1 MKIVTGRTGKPHV
14 TSEDDRLLQ
23 QAIWKEDGIFAF
35 EPSKMVDANTFRV
48 MPINI
53 LFQGCHAR
61 ILPGEYEDLRI
72 DSGEAGKKRYDLI
85 VVRYEID
92 TDGIESIRLVVIKGT
107 AVPTSGTA
115 VMPSYITGDINK
127 GATIADMLLWVI
139 PINGINVGAPVL
151 QCAKLQSI
159 KDKIT
164 KGDSYTKTESNK
176 ITEDIYDTI
185 QSNRISTEKSIDS
198 LSECINANSNKISV
212 VGETASTAK
221 SAADVA
227 KDMAEENS
235 NSIRTLNSDLAQTN
249 VNVNT
254 NAKSIK
260 DAQKTAEAGKVVT
273 GSTRLNYSFEAG
285 TAGNNKRSFDVPAG
299 TDGVFVVL
307 KSASNITYLGYDY
320 TISGGVC
327 TVTVQYDIK
336 SGTGALTVLA
346 VCVGPAAAVVKG
358 ASS

>member
-72 DSGEAGKKRYDLI
+72 DSGEAGKKRNDLI
-85 VVRYEID
+85 VARYEID

-115 VMPSYITGDINK
+115 VMPPYITGDINK
-127 GATIADMLLWVI
+127 GATIADMLLWKI
-139 PINGINVGAPVL
+139 PITGINVETPVL
-151 QCAKLQSI
+151 QCTKLLGL
-159 KDKIT
+159 KDKVT
-164 KGDSYTKTESNK
+164 KGEAYTKPESDK
-176 ITEDIYDTI
+176 TTDEIYT
-185 QSNRISTEKSIDS
+185 RIDSTERSIES
-198 LSECINANSNKISV
+198 LSTRINVNANNISAA
-212 VGETASTAK
+212 EKSASVAK
-221 SAADVA
+221 SAADAA

-260 DAQKTAEAGKVVT
+260 DAQKTAEAGRVVT

-285 TAGNNKRSFDVPAG
+285 TAGNNKQSFDMPAG
-299 TDGVFVVL
+299 TNGVFVVL

-320 TISGGVC
+320 TISGSVC

>member
-85 VVRYEID
+85 VARYEMD
-92 TDGIESIRLVVIKGT
+92 TDGIESIKLVVIKGT

-127 GATIADMLLWVI
+127 GATIADMLLWEI
-139 PINGINVGAPVL
+139 PITGINVGAPVL
-151 QCAKLQSI
+151 QCTKLLGL

-164 KGDSYTKTESNK
+164 KGESYTKAESDK
-176 ITEDIYDTI
+176 TTDEIYT
-185 QSNRISTEKSIDS
+185 RIDSTERSIES
-198 LSECINANSNKISV
+198 LSASVNINANNISAA
-212 VGETASTAK
+212 EKSASTAK
-221 SAADVA
+221 SAADA
-227 KDMAEENS
+227 AREMTEENS
-235 NSIRTLNSDLAQTN
+235 NSIQTLNSELQQTN
-249 VNVNT
+249 VNVNA

-260 DAQKTAEAGKVVT
+260 DAQKTAEAGRVVT

-285 TAGNNKRSFDVPAG
+285 MAGNNKQSFDIPAG
-299 TDGVFVVL
+299 TNGVFVVL

-320 TISGGVC
+320 TISGSVC

>member
-35 EPSKMVDANTFRV
+35 EPSKMVDANTFRA

-85 VVRYEID
+85 VARYEID

-127 GATIADMLLWVI
+127 GATIADMLLWEI
-139 PINGINVGAPVL
+139 PITGINVGTPVL
-151 QCAKLQSI
+151 KCTKLLGL

-164 KGDSYTKTESNK
+164 KGESYTKTESDK
-176 ITEDIYDTI
+176 TTEAIYT
-185 QSNRISTEKSIDS
+185 RIDSTERSIES
-198 LSECINANSNKISV
+198 LSTSININANNISAV
-212 VGETASTAK
+212 EESASAAK
-221 SAADVA
+221 SAADAALVKANDA
-227 KDMAEENS
+227 KTSATKAAKIAATGRVILGTQRHTFKFTESGGGVTVGDTDIFTFNAPTGTNGVFGVVKSLSKLCEFLSYSYTLEDGTCTFTVNG
-235 NSIRTLNSDLAQTN
+235 LNSATSQG
-249 VNVNT
+249 
-254 NAKSIK
+254 SI
-260 DAQKTAEAGKVVT
+260 EMV
-273 GSTRLNYSFEAG
+273 
-285 TAGNNKRSFDVPAG
+285 
-299 TDGVFVVL
+299 
-307 KSASNITYLGYDY
+307 I
-320 TISGGVC
+320 IC
-327 TVTVQYDIK
+327 I
-336 SGTGALTVLA
+336 
-346 VCVGPAAAVVKG
+346 GPASQG
-358 ASS
+358 ITS